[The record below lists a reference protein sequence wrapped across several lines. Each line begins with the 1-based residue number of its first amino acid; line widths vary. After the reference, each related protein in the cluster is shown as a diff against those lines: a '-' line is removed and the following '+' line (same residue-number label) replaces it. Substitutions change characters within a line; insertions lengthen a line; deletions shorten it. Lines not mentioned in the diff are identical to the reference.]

1 MGGDSGWSQCNE
13 LHQQFSEKNS
23 MASSSSTLTDD
34 FSASILAVSPLRTP
48 MRYK

>member
-1 MGGDSGWSQCNE
+1 METVGGVSAMSFISS
-13 LHQQFSEKNS
+13 LVKKNS